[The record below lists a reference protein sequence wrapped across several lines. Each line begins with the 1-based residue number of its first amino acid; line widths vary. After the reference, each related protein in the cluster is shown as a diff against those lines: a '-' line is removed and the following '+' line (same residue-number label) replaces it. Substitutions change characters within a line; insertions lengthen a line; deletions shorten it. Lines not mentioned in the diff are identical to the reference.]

1 MDRQK
6 PRKTSGDGGQV
17 KRLERFVSRSGSSG
31 DGATRSAECGE
42 FPTSTA
48 NWREYSLTQQLM
60 ERVTA
65 PDNMNMAF
73 RRVVSNKGAAGV
85 DRMTVDQLRHWIDEN
100 RKPLLESLRTG
111 TYKPQPVLGVEIPK
125 PAGGK
130 RLLGIPTVVD
140 RLVQQ
145 SMSQVLESILDPKFS
160 KSSYGFRPGRSAH
173 DALRQAEQYVTG
185 GRVYVV
191 DIDLEKFFDRV
202 NHDILMSR
210 LARFVQ
216 DKRFLRITRRFLNA
230 GMMRNGVVI
239 QRDEGTP
246 QGGPLSPLLS
256 NLLLDDLDK
265 ELERR
270 GHAFCRYADDCNIYV
285 RSREA
290 GERVLNSVTK
300 FLEKKLKLRVNREK
314 SAVDVVWRRK
324 FLGYRLLGKREK
336 LIIAP
341 ESLHRFKDKIRS
353 LTRRNQ
359 AMSFEGIIQ
368 KLNSYLSG
376 WFAYFQYGMRAG
388 LLQELD
394 EWIRRKL
401 RCYRLK
407 QCKRR
412 IGLVRFLQS
421 LGVSAFKA
429 WILAFSGKGWWRLSL
444 AWQSTQAMSLG
455 WFRKMGLVSLSSK
468 AGALYI

>member
-1 MDRQK
+1 MDRKK
-6 PRKTSGDGGQV
+6 PEKTNGDEGQT
-17 KRLERFVSRSGSSG
+17 KRLVRSVSCFVPSG
-31 DGATRSAECGE
+31 DGATESAGGE
-42 FPTSTA
+42 ELPTYTA
-48 NWREYSLTQQLM
+48 KLQEQPLTDQLM
-60 ERVTA
+60 ARVTA
-65 PDNMNMAF
+65 PDNMERAY
-73 RRVVSNKGAAGV
+73 RRVISNKGAAGV
-85 DRMTVDQLRHWIDEN
+85 DRMTVEQLRKWIDEN
-100 RKPLLESLRTG
+100 RKPLLESLRNG

-130 RLLGIPTVVD
+130 RQLGIPTVVD

-145 SMSQVLESILDPKFS
+145 AMSQVLEGILDPMFS
-160 KSSYGFRPGRSAH
+160 ESSYGFRPKRGAH
-173 DALRQAEQYVTG
+173 DALRQAEQYVADD
-185 GRVYVV
+185 RVYVV

-210 LARFVQ
+210 LARHVK
-216 DKRFLRITRRFLNA
+216 DKHFLRITRRFLEA
-230 GMMRNGVVI
+230 GMMRDGVCTP
-239 QRDEGTP
+239 RREGTP

-265 ELERR
+265 ELELR

-285 RSREA
+285 HSRKA
-290 GERVLNSVTK
+290 GERVMESVTA

-324 FLGYRLLGKREK
+324 FLGYRLGKGGK
-336 LIIAP
+336 LHLAP
-341 ESLHRFKDKIRS
+341 ESLRRFKDKIRS

-359 AMSFEGIIQ
+359 AKSFEDIIQ
-368 KLNSYLSG
+368 GLNSYLTG
-376 WFAYFQYGMRAG
+376 WFAYFQYGTRLS
-388 LLQELD
+388 LLQRLD
-394 EWIRRKL
+394 EWIRHKL

-412 IGLVRFLQS
+412 IGIVRFLQS
-421 LGVSAFKA
+421 LGVSAFRA

-444 AWQSTQAMSLG
+444 AWQSAQAMSLA

-468 AGALYI
+468 AAALHI